1 MLRLDTLLGG
11 VPVDWRLVV
20 FSSVILLCLSSSAK
34 RISSYRRLRAFDG
47 PKWASLSQTWL
58 SYKTIS
64 GGLYL
69 TMLDMST
76 KYDDPDLLRRINAA
90 RSAYTRGAWYD
101 GTKLDNIHNTISEKD
116 EQKRT
121 EMRAKVVN
129 RYAGED
135 NPNLESSVGNRIM
148 DLVHLIEANHL
159 PTEGTYKVIDW
170 AHVVQYFTM
179 DVLTNVAFSQP
190 FGYLKKNT
198 DLFDYINTVR
208 TYIPV
213 LDIPVV
219 NTILS
224 SAIVRMFMAPT
235 AKDRI
240 GMVKIMGIAKEI
252 VGERFGPDTKVQND
266 MLGSF
271 VRHGLTHAETES
283 EVLLRIIVGTDSTAT
298 AVRCIFYYIVT
309 NHRIYSGLQKELDE
323 ADLHRLDCEF
333 GVWPPV
339 ASLIYKV
346 TPPVGDMHNV
356 KFIPGGTNIAY
367 SAWAV
372 HRSKAMYGADAD
384 IFRPERWLEAEGEEL
399 QATIRSVE
407 LVFGTGKYRCLGK
420 TITFLELNKIFAEAW
435 SLQWL

>member
-1 MLRLDTLLGG
+1 M
-11 VPVDWRLVV
+11 VP
-20 FSSVILLCLSSSAK
+20 
-34 RISSYRRLRAFDG
+34 
-47 PKWASLSQTWL
+47 AS
-58 SYKTIS
+58 IRD
-64 GGLYL
+64 L
-69 TMLDMST
+69 TYF
-76 KYDDPDLLRRINAA
+76 K
-90 RSAYTRGAWYD
+90 
-101 GTKLDNIHNTISEKD
+101 
-116 EQKRT
+116 
-121 EMRAKVVN
+121 
-129 RYAGED
+129 YAGED

-283 EVLLRIIVGTDSTAT
+283 EVLLRMYEIQYALEIA
-298 AVRCIFYYIVT
+298 C
-309 NHRIYSGLQKELDE
+309 YSSWAEL
-323 ADLHRLDCEF
+323 
-333 GVWPPV
+333 
-339 ASLIYKV
+339 
-346 TPPVGDMHNV
+346 
-356 KFIPGGTNIAY
+356 
-367 SAWAV
+367 
-372 HRSKAMYGADAD
+372 
-384 IFRPERWLEAEGEEL
+384 LEQTRQRQQYA
-399 QATIRSVE
+399 AFS
-407 LVFGTGKYRCLGK
+407 
-420 TITFLELNKIFAEAW
+420 IT
-435 SLQWL
+435 S